1 MKSFWEHSNC
11 NPSLAGW
18 SLEASCPR
26 VSPADSVSG
35 DMFVFVLLSCLF
47 PRPGR
52 CSLRAPASGPRACAH
67 HHICCRFQWIKAL
80 LKMADLC
87 YSSLYR
93 WAIGV
98 SQHADPKIWIVSFV
112 RLFSR
117 HFKYYETNIGDRHI
131 LEGVKISV
139 IIYGGW
145 GSPLPS
151 PLGPWWLEVA
161 IPKKAQSPRNRRP
174 ECSRHGRLSRL
185 WRFQLS

>member
-11 NPSLAGW
+11 NPFLAGW

-26 VSPADSVSG
+26 VSPAD
-35 DMFVFVLLSCLF
+35 FVFVLLSCLF

-87 YSSLYR
+87 YSLLHR

-98 SQHADPKIWIVSFV
+98 SQPADPKIWIVSFV
-112 RLFSR
+112 RLFSH
-117 HFKYYETNIGDRHI
+117 HFKYYKTNIGDRHI
-131 LEGVKISV
+131 LEGVKISLSTGV
-139 IIYGGW
+139 EGLRSHLLW
-145 GSPLPS
+145 ALDDWRLPS
-151 PLGPWWLEVA
+151 
-161 IPKKAQSPRNRRP
+161 QRRRWVP
-174 ECSRHGRLSRL
+174 GIEGLNVHDMEDSRVFDDFNLANL
-185 WRFQLS
+185 